1 MGRSKINEEVKKQS
15 ISIAIK
21 PELLQHFR
29 KLHINLSSLINNLLE
44 EYIENGK
51 KSL

>member
-1 MGRSKINEEVKKQS
+1 MGRLKKKNEDKKQS

-21 PELLQHFR
+21 PELLEYYR

-44 EYIENGK
+44 KYKENENK
-51 KSL
+51 NL

>member
-1 MGRSKINEEVKKQS
+1 MGRFKKKNEDKKKS

-21 PELLQHFR
+21 PELLQYYR
-29 KLHINLSSLINNLLE
+29 NLHINLSSLINDLLE
-44 EYIENGK
+44 KYKENES

>member
-1 MGRSKINEEVKKQS
+1 MARLKKKPEDKKQS

-21 PELLQHFR
+21 PELLEHYR
-29 KLHINLSSLINNLLE
+29 KLHVNLSSLINNLLE
-44 EYIENGK
+44 KYKENGN